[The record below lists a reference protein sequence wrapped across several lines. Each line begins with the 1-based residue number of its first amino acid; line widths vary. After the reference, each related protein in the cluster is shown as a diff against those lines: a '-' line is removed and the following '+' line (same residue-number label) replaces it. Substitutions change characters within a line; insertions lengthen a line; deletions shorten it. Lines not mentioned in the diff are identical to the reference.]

1 MNYDKEKHYNKDNV
15 SISIFIDTEA
25 NYGYFEYEVEQTD
38 EEIQMFGEQESIY
51 VEGGL
56 WFDGNQL
63 VDYDG
68 IDTLPEEVIKLIQE
82 LGYKTD
88 AI

>member
-1 MNYDKEKHYNKDNV
+1 MHYNKVKIYNKDNV
-15 SISIFIDTEA
+15 NIRVFINTEA
-25 NYGYFEYEVEQTD
+25 NYGYFDYEVEQTD
-38 EEIQMFGEQESIY
+38 EEIQMFGEQESDFI
-51 VEGGL
+51 EGGL

-82 LGYKTD
+82 LDYKTD
-88 AI
+88 SI

>member
-1 MNYDKEKHYNKDNV
+1 MNYNKEKHYNKDNV
-15 SISIFIDTEA
+15 SISVFIDTDS

-38 EEIQMFGEQESIY
+38 EEIQMFGEQESDF

-68 IDTLPEEVIKLIQE
+68 IDTLPEVVIKLIQE
-82 LGYKTD
+82 LDYKTD
-88 AI
+88 SI